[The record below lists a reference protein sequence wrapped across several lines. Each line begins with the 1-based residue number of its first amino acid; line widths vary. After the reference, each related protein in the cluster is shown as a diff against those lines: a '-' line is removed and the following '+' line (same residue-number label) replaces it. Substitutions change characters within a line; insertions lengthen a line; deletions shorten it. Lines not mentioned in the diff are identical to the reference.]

1 MTKRILIV
9 ICLSTI
15 LLTST
20 LAQQRIPMQLEPSG
34 IYTIPCEVNGLK
46 LRFVFDTGA
55 SDVHLSLLDA
65 AFMIKNGY
73 IKKED
78 FIGKNSYSMADGSIA
93 ENAIV
98 NLKEIKIGNTVIHN
112 VRACI
117 SKKMDAALL
126 LGQSAIKKIGKYTVD
141 HNYLILQDKNT
152 KDYSPVKAPLSKQ
165 EEKFADSYYVR
176 NGEEYSGQTLN
187 GLRHGKGTY
196 TWRNGNKYEGQW
208 LQDKR
213 HGYGTLYYKNGDKY
227 IGNWTNDM
235 KDGRGVMTTKNGDQ
249 YAGEWKENK
258 ITGKGT
264 FIMSNGD
271 KYVGEFK
278 DGLREGEGTYS
289 WHSGT
294 KYTGSWKAGMRNGY
308 GTFYYPNGTSKRGY
322 WKDDKL
328 VNLK

>member
-1 MTKRILIV
+1 MTKRIIT
-9 ICLSTI
+9 IIALS
-15 LLTST
+15 LYLTNIF
-20 LAQQRIPMQLEPSG
+20 AQQRIPMQLEPSG

-73 IKKED
+73 IKEED
-78 FIGKNSYSMADGSIA
+78 FIGKDSYSMADGSIA

-98 NLKEIKIGNTVIHN
+98 ILKEIKIGNVIIHN

-117 SKKMDAALL
+117 SKNMDAALL
-126 LGQSAIKKIGKYTVD
+126 LGQSAINKIGKYTVD
-141 HNYLILQDKNT
+141 NNYLILQGQNSKE
-152 KDYSPVKAPLSKQ
+152 YSPDQLNKLENKL
-165 EEKFADSYYVR
+165 ADSFYVR
-176 NGEEYSGQTLN
+176 NGEEYNGQTLN

-208 LQDKR
+208 LQDRR

-227 IGNWTNDM
+227 IGNWINDM
-235 KDGRGVMTTKNGDQ
+235 KDGRGVMITIEGDQ

-308 GTFYYPNGTSKRGY
+308 GTFYYSNGTIKRGY

-328 VNLK
+328 VNPK

>member
-1 MTKRILIV
+1 MKKRTLIL
-9 ICLSTI
+9 ICLSL
-15 LLTST
+15 LLTDI

-78 FIGKNSYSMADGSIA
+78 LIGKNSYSMADGSIA

-98 NLKEIKIGNTVIHN
+98 NLKEIKIGNIIIHN

-141 HNYLILQDKNT
+141 NNYLILQDQNS
-152 KDYSPVKAPLSKQ
+152 KDYSPVKDRSSKQ

-187 GLRHGKGTY
+187 GLRHGKGSY
-196 TWRNGNKYEGQW
+196 IWRNGNKYEGQW
-208 LQDKR
+208 YKDKR

-227 IGNWTNDM
+227 IGNWINDM
-235 KDGRGVMTTKNGDQ
+235 KEGRGVMITIDGDQ
-249 YAGEWKENK
+249 YAGEWKDNK

-264 FIMSNGD
+264 FTWSNGD
-271 KYVGEFK
+271 KYVGEFE
-278 DGLREGEGTYS
+278 DGIRNGEGTYS
-289 WHSGT
+289 WHNGT
-294 KYTGSWKAGMRNGY
+294 KYIGSWKDGKRNGY
-308 GTFYYPNGTSKRGY
+308 GTYYYSKGSSISGY
-322 WKDDKL
+322 WKDDKY
-328 VNLK
+328 VNSK

>member
-1 MTKRILIV
+1 MTKRILLF
-9 ICLSTI
+9 ICLSFFLKDI
-15 LLTST
+15 I
-20 LAQQRIPMQLEPSG
+20 AQQRIPMQLEPSG

-73 IKKED
+73 LKEED
-78 FIGKNSYSMADGSIA
+78 FIGKNTYSMADGSIA
-93 ENAIV
+93 DNAIV
-98 NLKEIKIGNTVIHN
+98 NLKEIKIGNTIIHN

-117 SKKMDAALL
+117 SKKMNAALL

-141 HNYLILQDKNT
+141 NNYLILQYHNSN
-152 KDYSPVKAPLSKQ
+152 DYSPVNHSLRKQ
-165 EEKFADSYYVR
+165 EEKYTDSYYVR
-176 NGEEYSGQTLN
+176 NGEKYNGQTLN

-196 TWRNGNKYEGQW
+196 IWRNGNKYEGQW
-208 LQDKR
+208 FQDKR

-235 KDGRGVMTTKNGDQ
+235 KDGRGVMITTGGDQ

-264 FIMSNGD
+264 FTWSNGD
-271 KYVGEFK
+271 KYVGDFK
-278 DGLREGEGTYS
+278 DGLRDGEGTYS

-294 KYTGSWKAGMRNGY
+294 KHIGSWKAGMRNGY
-308 GTFYYPNGTSKRGY
+308 GTFYYSNGTSRSGY

-328 VNLK
+328 VNPK

>member
-1 MTKRILIV
+1 MTKRIIT
-9 ICLSTI
+9 IITLS
-15 LLTST
+15 LFLTNI
-20 LAQQRIPMQLEPSG
+20 LAQQRVPMQLEPSG

-73 IKKED
+73 IKEED
-78 FIGKNSYSMADGSIA
+78 FIGKNSYLMADGSIA

-98 NLKEIKIGNTVIHN
+98 ILKEIKIGNIIIHN

-141 HNYLILQDKNT
+141 NNYLILQGQNSKE
-152 KDYSPVKAPLSKQ
+152 YSPDQLNKLENKL
-165 EEKFADSYYVR
+165 ADSFYVR
-176 NGEEYSGQTLN
+176 NGEEYNGQTLN

-227 IGNWTNDM
+227 IGNWINDM
-235 KDGRGVMTTKNGDQ
+235 KDGRGVMITIDGDQ

-308 GTFYYPNGTSKRGY
+308 GTFYYSNGTIKRGY

-328 VNLK
+328 VNPK

>member
-1 MTKRILIV
+1 MTKRIIT
-9 ICLSTI
+9 IIALS
-15 LLTST
+15 LYLTNIF
-20 LAQQRIPMQLEPSG
+20 AQQRIPMQLEPSG

-73 IKKED
+73 IKEED
-78 FIGKNSYSMADGSIA
+78 FIGKDSYSMADGSIA

-98 NLKEIKIGNTVIHN
+98 ILKEIKIGNVIIHN

-117 SKKMDAALL
+117 SKNMDAALL
-126 LGQSAIKKIGKYTVD
+126 LGQSAINKIGKYTVD
-141 HNYLILQDKNT
+141 NNYLILQGQNSKE
-152 KDYSPVKAPLSKQ
+152 YSPDQLNKLENKL
-165 EEKFADSYYVR
+165 ADSFYVR
-176 NGEEYSGQTLN
+176 NGEEYNGQTLN

-208 LQDKR
+208 LQDRR

-227 IGNWTNDM
+227 IGNWINDM
-235 KDGRGVMTTKNGDQ
+235 KDGRGVMITIEGDQ
-249 YAGEWKENK
+249 YSGEWKENK
-258 ITGKGT
+258 ITGIGS

-308 GTFYYPNGTSKRGY
+308 GTFYYSNGTIKRGY

-328 VNLK
+328 VNPK